1 MIRSKRKKRIQ
12 KRSIHPSIHPSLP
25 FERGTS
31 SSRLIA
37 IESFARDWNTRFQLP
52 ARRSSST
59 FVNHRGYW
67 DKRFLSAGMN
77 RAHIAERTGLLVNR
91 AGRRV
96 SCGIAGNEGRRH
108 FIASTSFFFSSS
120 SPFFAERPPSPVSI
134 IHRSLYQNLRPSPPI
149 RAKIGRDNQPTAV
162 WYALLTG
169 AKAHG
174 RDDRSPRFGYGGC

>member
-108 FIASTSFFFSSS
+108 FIASTSFFFSPS
-120 SPFFAERPPSPVSI
+120 SPFFRRTAAFPRVNNSSVTLSK
-134 IHRSLYQNLRPSPPI
+134 SPPFPSHP
-149 RAKIGRDNQPTAV
+149 GRN
-162 WYALLTG
+162 
-169 AKAHG
+169 
-174 RDDRSPRFGYGGC
+174 RPR